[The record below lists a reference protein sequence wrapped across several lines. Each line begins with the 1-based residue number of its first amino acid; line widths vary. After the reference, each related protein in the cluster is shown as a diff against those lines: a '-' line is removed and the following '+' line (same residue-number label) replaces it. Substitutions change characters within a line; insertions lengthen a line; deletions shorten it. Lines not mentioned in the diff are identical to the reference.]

1 VLDKNAIRMW
11 VITMYKSFEIHNFK
25 CFRELKLD
33 KLARINLIAGM
44 NNTGKTALLEAI
56 FLYSGAPNLE
66 LALKLNSFR
75 GIGISNLSDESL
87 LISLFRDYASSI
99 IELSGEDTLTGYSS
113 VRINP
118 LIHIMVQDTLQL
130 RETIQ
135 GSLSGKD
142 VIKHDTIRQ
151 EKPLSSSS
159 QINRGLQLEYKKG
172 EKSTIYRMTIDSNKS
187 IHFDPFPP
195 SPPFVTFFY
204 GSREIIDPQQQAE
217 LYGNLQISGKEDD
230 VLKVLK
236 IIEPRLKRIVS
247 IATAGS
253 SMLYGDIGLANLIPL
268 PLMGDGMLHLTNFVL
283 QIANAQNGVVLIDEI
298 ENGLHYSVMTNVW
311 KAIAS
316 AAKEYNTQVFAATH
330 SWECIRYAHEAFSSS
345 KSYDEDFR
353 LHRLD
358 RQENGE
364 ITVVT
369 YNQESLDASLE
380 LGWEVR

>member
-1 VLDKNAIRMW
+1 M
-11 VITMYKSFEIHNFK
+11 ITMYKSFEIHNFK

-33 KLARINLIAGM
+33 KLARINLIAGV
-44 NNTGKTALLEAI
+44 NNVGKTALLEAL

-66 LALKLNSFR
+66 LALKLNSLR
-75 GIGISNLSDESL
+75 GIGISNLSDESP
-87 LISLFRDYASSI
+87 LISLFRDYASSV

-118 LIHIMVQDTLQL
+118 LTHVMVQDALSLQDMVQ
-130 RETIQ
+130 EN
-135 GSLSGKD
+135 LSGKD
-142 VIKHDTIRQ
+142 VKKLDNIRQ
-151 EKPLSSSS
+151 EKPLSSSP

-172 EKSTIYRMTIDSNKS
+172 EESTIYRMIIDNNKN
-187 IHFDPFPP
+187 IHLDPLPL

-204 GSREIIDPQQQAE
+204 GSRVIIDPQQQAE

-253 SMLYGDIGLANLIPL
+253 SMLYGDVGLANLIPL

-316 AAKEYNTQVFAATH
+316 AAKEYNTQVFATTH
-330 SWECIRYAHEAFSSS
+330 SWECIRYAHEAFSSE
-345 KSYDEDFR
+345 KTYDEDFR

-358 RQENGE
+358 RQDDGE

-369 YNQESLDASLE
+369 YDQESLGASLE
-380 LGWEVR
+380 FGMEVR

>member
-1 VLDKNAIRMW
+1 ME

-25 CFRELKLD
+25 CFRELKID
-33 KLARINLIAGM
+33 KLARINLIAGV
-44 NNTGKTALLEAI
+44 NNVGKTALLEAI
-56 FLYSGAPNLE
+56 FLHSGAPNLE

-75 GIGISNLSDESL
+75 GIGISNLSDENP
-87 LISLFRDYASSI
+87 LISLFKDYVSST
-99 IELSGEDTLTGYSS
+99 IELSGEDTLTGYNS
-113 VRINP
+113 VRINS
-118 LIHIMVQDTLQL
+118 LISLMVQDQLQL

-135 GSLSGKD
+135 GSLSGKV

-151 EKPLSSSS
+151 EKPLSSSP
-159 QINRGLQLEYKKG
+159 QVNRGLQLEHKKG
-172 EKSTIYRMTIDSNKS
+172 EESTIYRMTIDNNKN

-204 GSREIIDPQQQAE
+204 GSRVIIDPQQQAE
-217 LYGNLQISGKEDD
+217 LYGSLQISGKEDD

-247 IATAGS
+247 IATAGI
-253 SMLYGDIGLANLIPL
+253 SMLYGDVGLANLIPL
-268 PLMGDGMLHLTNFVL
+268 YLMGDGMLHLANFVL
-283 QIANAQNGVVLIDEI
+283 QIANAQNGIVLIDEI

-316 AAKEYNTQVFAATH
+316 AAKEYNVQIFATTH
-330 SWECIRYAHEAFSSS
+330 SWECIRYAYEAFASS
-345 KSYDEDFR
+345 KKDDFL

-358 RQENGE
+358 RQDNDE

-369 YNQESLDASLE
+369 YDLKALGESLEFGL
-380 LGWEVR
+380 EVR

>member
-1 VLDKNAIRMW
+1 M
-11 VITMYKSFEIHNFK
+11 ITMYKSFEIHNFK

-44 NNTGKTALLEAI
+44 NNVGKTALLEAI
-56 FLYSGAPNLE
+56 FLHCGAYNLE

-75 GIGISNLSDESL
+75 GIGISNLPDENP
-87 LISLFRDYASSI
+87 LISLFKDFVSST

-118 LIHIMVQDTLQL
+118 LTHVMVQDALSLQDMVQ
-130 RETIQ
+130 EN
-135 GSLSGKD
+135 LSGKD
-142 VIKHDTIRQ
+142 VKKLDNIRQ
-151 EKPLSSSS
+151 EKPLSSSP

-172 EKSTIYRMTIDSNKS
+172 EESTIYRMIIDNNKN
-187 IHFDPFPP
+187 IHLDPLPL

-204 GSREIIDPQQQAE
+204 GSRVIIDPQQQAE

-253 SMLYGDIGLANLIPL
+253 SMLYGDVGLANLIPL

-316 AAKEYNTQVFAATH
+316 AAKEYNTQVFATTH
-330 SWECIRYAHEAFSSS
+330 SWECIRYAHEAFSSE
-345 KSYDEDFR
+345 KTYDEDFR

-358 RQENGE
+358 RQDDGE

-369 YNQESLDASLE
+369 YDQESLGASLE
-380 LGWEVR
+380 FGMEVR